1 MKKTIIA
8 TLIVPL
14 LFSAAFSTDFQ
25 NSARGGGLGFSFFVL
40 GDDPS
45 GALYNP
51 ASLGYISGW
60 QSQFMYNKQNN
71 YGYPGSSEDPFQG
84 AIGFVY
90 NKPEW
95 GTFSLNT
102 LQSGSL
108 SDGSSIPTMNYFV
121 LSFGREFSEGLAMG
135 TSMKYL
141 DEYGYMDRSA
151 FDFDLGVTYRT
162 GGSFILA
169 ASAENI
175 AKAKLTPAFMGIAE
189 RLPRRYRAG
198 GAYILDMDQTQG
210 AFLLASQVQ
219 ESGLLQSQ
227 TTFLVNTGS
236 EWWFNRFGK
245 TSFATRLGYTF
256 GKGELYDVKEDYN
269 SISGGVSVNYNL
281 GTSNIRIDYSIGT
294 YPYKTADGSHPVNH
308 YIAFNFGWGGVPEY
322 RRMEN
327 DEQYVENPPAEPYR
341 LNLQEEEQEEEQA
354 EEPYISEPEQ
364 AEQQEMYIPVQE
376 QQENKIDHDTNFDP
390 SKYDRYDIDMSVADI
405 STMDSKRIIFY
416 LRPQSIIN
424 TNSWKLY
431 IFKAKIKKWNQSEID
446 RWALKVIEGKGVP
459 PLNVVW
465 DGISSDGKML
475 PSGGYYYILTALD
488 SQGKGFATKWS
499 SFHIN

>member
-1 MKKTIIA
+1 MKKTTIA
-8 TLIVPL
+8 ILIVPL
-14 LFSAAFSTDFQ
+14 LFSAAFSADFL

-51 ASLGYISGW
+51 ASLGFISGW
-60 QSQFMYNKQNN
+60 QSQLMYNKQND
-71 YGYPGSSEDPFQG
+71 YGYPGSSENPFQG
-84 AIGFVY
+84 SIGFVY

-95 GTFSLNT
+95 GSFSLNA
-102 LQSGSL
+102 LESGSM
-108 SDGSSIPTMNYFV
+108 SDGSSIPTMNYFA
-121 LSFGREFSEGLAMG
+121 LSFGREFWPGLAMG

-141 DEYGYMDRSA
+141 DEYGYAERSA
-151 FDFDLGVTYRT
+151 FDFDLGITYRSS
-162 GGSFILA
+162 GGIILA

-189 RLPRRYRAG
+189 SLPRRFRAG
-198 GAYILDMDQTQG
+198 GAYTLDMNQTQA

-219 ESGLLQSQ
+219 ESGILQSQ
-227 TTFLVNTGS
+227 TTYLVNTGS

-245 TSFATRLGYTF
+245 MSFATRLGYTF
-256 GKGELYDVKEDYN
+256 GKGEMYDVKADY
-269 SISGGVSVNYNL
+269 SAISGGVSVNYNL

-294 YPYKTADGSHPVNH
+294 YPYETADGSNPVNH

-322 RRMEN
+322 RRVQN
-327 DEQYVENPPAEPYR
+327 DETYSENPPVEPYR
-341 LNLQEEEQEEEQA
+341 LEPQQEENQSPVPEQEE
-354 EEPYISEPEQ
+354 
-364 AEQQEMYIPVQE
+364 IPAPVLQ
-376 QQENKIDHDTNFDP
+376 QQENKIDRDTDFDP
-390 SKYDRYDIDMSVADI
+390 SKYDRYDVEMDVADI
-405 STMDSKRIIFY
+405 STMNSKRVVFY
-416 LRPQSIIN
+416 IRPQSIII

-465 DGISSDGKML
+465 DGISKDGMML

-488 SQGKGFATKWS
+488 MQGKGFATKWG
-499 SFHIN
+499 SFHID